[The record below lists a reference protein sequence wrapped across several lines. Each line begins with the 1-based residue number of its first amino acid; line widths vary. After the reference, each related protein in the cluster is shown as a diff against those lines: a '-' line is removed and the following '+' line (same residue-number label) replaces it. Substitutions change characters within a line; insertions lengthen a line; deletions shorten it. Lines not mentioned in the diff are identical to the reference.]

1 VFSGPKLPITIYG
14 SAMVQTP
21 DGTGVVLIGGSHP
34 RKGLYELKCSS
45 SSCEW
50 ILMDKELSI
59 NRLLNIAFYVPD
71 TFAVTTPTPS
81 TSPSPPTATTVTTPT
96 ATATTTPTTTAMT
109 TTTDTIISSKYISQ
123 SILVRSSS
131 TQLHTWQ
138 QVNF

>member
-59 NRLLNIAFYVPD
+59 NRLLNIALYVPD
-71 TFAVTTPTPS
+71 TFAATTPTPS
-81 TSPSPPTATTVTTPT
+81 TSPSPSTATPTTITTP
-96 ATATTTPTTTAMT
+96 TTTPTTTAMT

-123 SILVRSSS
+123 SILKKNNCG
-131 TQLHTWQ
+131 
-138 QVNF
+138 NFDRRP